1 VRKEKIDTIFLIKA
15 ENEANNGFM
24 VKFPNEKQGN
34 CSLFNLR
41 IRFFKRFQKHIKLDF
56 IENLSSRA

>member
-1 VRKEKIDTIFLIKA
+1 
-15 ENEANNGFM
+15 M